1 MGVILSGKFM
11 LLGLRSEA
19 VVDVVDDDAAV
30 DGHVGEEEPV
40 HVGGAADHPAAVGVH
55 DRRPIALPGQELG
68 SRSWWLSE
76 PHLRGVHQHLDV
88 VLAVVGGGHLQLS
101 VVAGCVRLDNPGSFG
116 IS

>member
-1 MGVILSGKFM
+1 M

-19 VVDVVDDDAAV
+19 VVHVVDDDAAV

-55 DRRPIALPGQELG
+55 DRRPIALPRQELG

-88 VLAVVGGGHLQLS
+88 VLAVVAGGHLQLG
-101 VVAGCVRLDNPGSFG
+101 VVAGCVRLDNPRSFG